1 MFAEFW
7 KRNLLAYD
15 GLKGIDWS
23 WLSRDGA
30 ITKAPLGGGGAR
42 PVDPGQKGTE
52 ARRLP
57 HPGGHPP
64 HTPP

>member
-30 ITKAPLGGGGAR
+30 ITKAPLGGERAKSSR
-42 PVDPGQKGTE
+42 PSQKWYE
-52 ARRLP
+52 AQRAHRRR
-57 HPGGHPP
+57 GHPP
-64 HTPP
+64 QHRR